1 MDEADVMSE
10 KSFSSSSGK
19 EKVNILWFRNGLRL
33 HDNGALMKAAEDKS
47 CKLLPLFI
55 FDGETPTTRQVFLI
69 VLLYCILMRLDVK
82 IEELHTRHC
91 RYNKMAFLLECLE
104 DIDTQLWYHGGRLNL
119 VEGEPAAVIKEL
131 SKHFAI
137 QRICFDQ
144 VSDREDS

>member
-1 MDEADVMSE
+1 M
-10 KSFSSSSGK
+10 F
-19 EKVNILWFRNGLRL
+19 
-33 HDNGALMKAAEDKS
+33 
-47 CKLLPLFI
+47 
-55 FDGETPTTRQVFLI
+55 
-69 VLLYCILMRLDVK
+69 LDVK

-144 VSDREDS
+144 VTEKIPKLRLNTLV

>member
-1 MDEADVMSE
+1 MSTC
-10 KSFSSSSGK
+10 GK

-33 HDNGALMKAAEDKS
+33 HDNRPLMMATEDKS
-47 CKLLPLFI
+47 CKLLPIFI
-55 FDGETPTTRQVFLI
+55 FDGETPTT
-69 VLLYCILMRLDVK
+69 K
-82 IEELHTRHC
+82 HC

-144 VSDREDS
+144 VTERRSIEKYLV

>member
-1 MDEADVMSE
+1 M
-10 KSFSSSSGK
+10 
-19 EKVNILWFRNGLRL
+19 
-33 HDNGALMKAAEDKS
+33 
-47 CKLLPLFI
+47 C
-55 FDGETPTTRQVFLI
+55 
-69 VLLYCILMRLDVK
+69 LDVK

-144 VSDREDS
+144 VAEKIPKTTLDFSIACSRIEKYLE

>member
-1 MDEADVMSE
+1 MP
-10 KSFSSSSGK
+10 
-19 EKVNILWFRNGLRL
+19 IGLVS
-33 HDNGALMKAAEDKS
+33 ALLSHLSLESIK
-47 CKLLPLFI
+47 
-55 FDGETPTTRQVFLI
+55 TP
-69 VLLYCILMRLDVK
+69 
-82 IEELHTRHC
+82 ELHTRHC

-144 VSDREDS
+144 VTERRSIEKYLE